1 MARKGTGYFDRR
13 GHFFKTARD
22 ATASD
27 LAAVLGQIGEGESL
41 APGIAHVLIEKRADI
56 ERLFAEHDAM
66 LAEGETGD
74 QGDKVTDISNKLA
87 TGAKGAA
94 RPTG

>member
-1 MARKGTGYFDRR
+1 MARKAAGYFDRR
-13 GHFFKTARD
+13 GHVFKTARD

-66 LAEGETGD
+66 LTEGETGA
-74 QGDKVTDISNKLA
+74 QGDKVTDISDKL
-87 TGAKGAA
+87 AKGAA
-94 RPTG
+94 RPAG